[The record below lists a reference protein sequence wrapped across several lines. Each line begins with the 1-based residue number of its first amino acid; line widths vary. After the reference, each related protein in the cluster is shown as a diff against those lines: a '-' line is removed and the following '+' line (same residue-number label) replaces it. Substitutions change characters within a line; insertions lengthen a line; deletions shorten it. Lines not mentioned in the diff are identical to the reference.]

1 MTPSRQSFPWG
12 ETIVPGLTLVF
23 GLSYFFQTRG
33 APRVAMYWPLIIA
46 VIAALFWLA
55 VVFQFII
62 GPARVRTAENRT
74 AENRTAKEESAPAP
88 MKRPA
93 LILMA
98 TMGYLVLVTRIG
110 FTMANLLFMLTVFRG
125 LGSRAWG
132 RNVAVA
138 LCIAGFLYFALVF
151 VMKLS
156 LPQLELGPLRI

>member
-1 MTPSRQSFPWG
+1 MHPSRQPFSWG
-12 ETIVPGLTLVF
+12 ETIVPGLALVF
-23 GLSYFFQTRG
+23 GLSYFLQTRG
-33 APRVAMYWPLIIA
+33 APREAMYWPVIIA
-46 VIAALFWLA
+46 VIAGLFWLA

-62 GPARVRTAENRT
+62 GPARVRTAENR
-74 AENRTAKEESAPAP
+74 AAKETAASAD

-93 LILMA
+93 LILSA
-98 TMGYLVLVTRIG
+98 TLGYLLLVPRVG

-125 LGSRAWG
+125 LGGRAWG
-132 RNVAVA
+132 RNLAVA

>member
-12 ETIVPGLTLVF
+12 ETVIPGLTLVF

-62 GPARVRTAENRT
+62 GPPRVRT
-74 AENRTAKEESAPAP
+74 AENRTAKEEAAPAD

-110 FTMANLLFMLTVFRG
+110 FTLANLLFMLTIFRG

-132 RNVAVA
+132 RNLAVA